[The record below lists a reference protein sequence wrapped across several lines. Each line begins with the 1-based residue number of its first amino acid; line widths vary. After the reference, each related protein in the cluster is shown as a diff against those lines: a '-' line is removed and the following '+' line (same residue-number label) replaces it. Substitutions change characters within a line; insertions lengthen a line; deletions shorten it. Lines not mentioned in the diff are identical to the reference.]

1 MLVVVILL
9 AFGVLSAGD
18 YVVSITNAYT
28 FANGLGYDLTI
39 SSEDIVAG
47 CMDQYAD
54 NYNADANIE
63 GEECLYPCEGVLV
76 NLDIAAVAYRELY
89 WELVSDSG
97 LIIAMEV
104 LTMRIILLILS
115 HYVYKKVLL
124 YYEFL

>member
-1 MLVVVILL
+1 M
-9 AFGVLSAGD
+9 SAGD

-28 FANGLGYDLTI
+28 FANSLGYDLTI

-76 NLDIAAVAYRELY
+76 NLDIAAVSYAGEAY
-89 WELVSDSG
+89 WELG
-97 LIIAMEV
+97 
-104 LTMRIILLILS
+104 
-115 HYVYKKVLL
+115 
-124 YYEFL
+124 F